1 MQSLELNLSE
11 EFTFGE
17 LYKMVKQFA
26 EENNIKIY
34 DVKIKLD
41 AGYNNV
47 TTILETK

>member
-1 MQSLELNLSE
+1 MPSLELNLSE

-26 EENNIKIY
+26 EKNNVKLY

-41 AGYNNV
+41 GGANNV
-47 TTILETK
+47 TTILEAK